1 MLRFTIKRLCV
12 HTYHSRLYKGPKIVG
27 WCNSVIDQ
35 VTNTGI
41 INSLEIDEASRR
53 NGAGTQL
60 LDATEKEL
68 FNDFPTLEKWQL
80 TAYTTPPDD
89 EITDFFITN
98 GYKIDNSAKPI
109 LFDDGVS
116 VQELIKMTK
125 KLEVSRNVY
134 H

>member
-1 MLRFTIKRLCV
+1 MHRFTIKRLCSS
-12 HTYHSRLYKGPKIVG
+12 TYHSRLYKGPKIVG

-41 INSLEIDEASRR
+41 INSLEIEEASRR

-68 FNDFPTLEKWQL
+68 LNDFPTIKKWQL

-89 EITDFFITN
+89 QITEFFIKN
-98 GYKIDNSAKPI
+98 GYNIDHSAKPI
-109 LFDDGVS
+109 LFDDGVT
-116 VQELIKMTK
+116 VQELIKMSKLQK
-125 KLEVSRNVY
+125 K
-134 H
+134 